1 MCTTRHRASASLEA
15 RLGNSSP
22 TYFHMNQAARSQRVS
37 RADLHPSILW
47 RNRQTEARLV
57 LRPKP
62 RNRRGNFEA

>member
-1 MCTTRHRASASLEA
+1 
-15 RLGNSSP
+15 
-22 TYFHMNQAARSQRVS
+22 VS